1 MDRGGRFG
9 VVVAS
14 ASASSSPPP
23 PFVGGDGTTTAGR
36 NNNDDDD
43 DGRNAASLND
53 SKRVRVMEMNASE
66 RRAYVRELVQRTR
79 RTSGVVKEDEEK
91 PGEDDA
97 LKRRK
102 GGGGGKFKEV
112 KPRYMEYEWRRR
124 EARLR
129 AETSAGSEGE
139 GKTTTTRG
147 GGAPDM
153 SEERRTRLAGRH
165 SRAVVEAEAEARRA
179 RRETFSPRTHARD
192 WKSKSRRETT
202 RALDALAAPKTA
214 LWERTAS
221 IKAAEDEARFV
232 ENCTFVPKT
241 GRAPKS
247 AASDKPASE
256 RLYEDAAKTRANRE
270 RIRAEVAQSEME
282 MLTFTPKTTTSSTT
296 KKKNRGK
303 HGDEGQSL
311 RKPLH
316 ERVDKVL
323 KDKENAMQ
331 AARMRVEDER
341 SRDHTFQPTINPT
354 SAILAK
360 QRDEIAREMGEDVAH
375 HQFTRR
381 RKSATEGMDD
391 ELTFAPKITS
401 KSARVVDQLARDGKI
416 GVGFLERQH
425 EFRDKMARR
434 AAEQSALEDEEC
446 TFSPDIGNAASILRQ
461 SRHVHRLVET
471 PEERAERLAFEDA
484 DRKRVGQRE
493 REREYY
499 SQFTYEPELNEMS
512 RRLAPNA
519 TDLSDLVYDER
530 RELARKRAQA
540 EKARE
545 FEEEY
550 TFQPNLNE
558 SAEARRARSTSGYTM
573 DFGVGGDAVSA
584 RIRMYQREKTE
595 ALENLRRRAS
605 YRELEE
611 CTFRPETTS
620 EAPGSMRIP
629 SSSKVRGMDSFLQK
643 QAKARQLEEEKR
655 ERYAKVFFEDLD
667 NFDRRHRRT
676 IPEPFSVAENIDEKE
691 ERRRVALEKEKLRRE
706 LEGCTFTPETN
717 SRRLQ
722 NRI

>member
-1 MDRGGRFG
+1 
-9 VVVAS
+9 
-14 ASASSSPPP
+14 
-23 PFVGGDGTTTAGR
+23 
-36 NNNDDDD
+36 
-43 DGRNAASLND
+43 
-53 SKRVRVMEMNASE
+53 
-66 RRAYVRELVQRTR
+66 
-79 RTSGVVKEDEEK
+79 
-91 PGEDDA
+91 
-97 LKRRK
+97 
-102 GGGGGKFKEV
+102 
-112 KPRYMEYEWRRR
+112 
-124 EARLR
+124 
-129 AETSAGSEGE
+129 
-139 GKTTTTRG
+139 
-147 GGAPDM
+147 M
-153 SEERRTRLAGRH
+153 SEERRSRLAGRH

-179 RRETFSPRTHARD
+179 RTETFSPRTHARE
-192 WKSKSRRETT
+192 RRETT
-202 RALDALAAPKTA
+202 TTSGGGASSLDALAAPKTA
-214 LWERTAS
+214 MWERTAS
-221 IKAAEDEARFV
+221 MKAAEDEARFA

-247 AASDKPASE
+247 AALDKPASE
-256 RLYEDAAKTRANRE
+256 RLYKDAAKTRANRE

-282 MLTFTPKTTTSSTT
+282 TLTFTPKTTTR
-296 KKKNRGK
+296 RGK
-303 HGDEGQSL
+303 HVGRSDGDDGQSL
-311 RKPLH
+311 KPLH
-316 ERVDKVL
+316 ERIDKVL

-331 AARMRVEDER
+331 AARTRLEDER
-341 SRDHTFQPTINPT
+341 SRDHTFKPTINPT
-354 SAILAK
+354 SAILAR
-360 QRDEIAREMGEDVAH
+360 QRDEIARETGEDVDYKFA
-375 HQFTRR
+375 RR
-381 RKSATEGMDD
+381 RRDWMTEGLDD
-391 ELTFAPKITS
+391 ELTFTPKITS

-425 EFRDKMARR
+425 EFRDKVARR
-434 AAEQSALEDEEC
+434 ASKHSTLEDEEC
-446 TFSPDIGNAASILRQ
+446 TFSPDIGNAANILRQ
-461 SRHVHRLVET
+461 SRHAHKLIET

-484 DRKRVGQRE
+484 DRKRTGQRE

-499 SQFTYEPELNEMS
+499 SQFTYEPELNEKS

-530 RELARKRAQA
+530 RELARKRAHA

-573 DFGVGGDAVSA
+573 DLGVGGDAVSA
-584 RIRMYQREKTE
+584 RIRMYQREKTD

-611 CTFRPETTS
+611 CTFHPETIS

-655 ERYAKVFFEDLD
+655 ERYAKAFFEDLD

>member
-1 MDRGGRFG
+1 MSPVDGGGGDGGGDVGEERSPRD
-9 VVVAS
+9 V
-14 ASASSSPPP
+14 ASSS
-23 PFVGGDGTTTAGR
+23 
-36 NNNDDDD
+36 
-43 DGRNAASLND
+43 
-53 SKRVRVMEMNASE
+53 KRVMEMSASE
-66 RRAYVRELVQRTR
+66 RRAYVRELARRTR
-79 RTSGVVKEDEEK
+79 RTTPRVVDEEEETREEEEGVK
-91 PGEDDA
+91 
-97 LKRRK
+97 RK
-102 GGGGGKFKEV
+102 GGYEWV
-112 KPRYMEYEWRRR
+112 KPRYMEYERRRR
-124 EARLR
+124 EERMR
-129 AETSAGSEGE
+129 AASGSKS
-139 GKTTTTRG
+139 KTTTTTTTTTTT

-153 SEERRTRLAGRH
+153 SEERRSRLAGRH

-179 RRETFSPRTHARD
+179 RTETFSPRTHARE
-192 WKSKSRRETT
+192 RRETT
-202 RALDALAAPKTA
+202 TTSGGGASSLDALAAPKTA
-214 LWERTAS
+214 MWERTAS
-221 IKAAEDEARFV
+221 MKAAEDEARFA

-247 AASDKPASE
+247 AALDKPASE
-256 RLYEDAAKTRANRE
+256 RLYKDAAKTRANRE

-282 MLTFTPKTTTSSTT
+282 TLTFTPKTTTR
-296 KKKNRGK
+296 RGK
-303 HGDEGQSL
+303 HVGRSDGDDGQSL
-311 RKPLH
+311 KPLH
-316 ERVDKVL
+316 ERIDKVL

-331 AARMRVEDER
+331 AARTRLEDER
-341 SRDHTFQPTINPT
+341 SRDHTFKPTINPT
-354 SAILAK
+354 SAILAR
-360 QRDEIAREMGEDVAH
+360 QRDEIARETGEDVDYKFA
-375 HQFTRR
+375 RR
-381 RKSATEGMDD
+381 RRDWMTEGLDD
-391 ELTFAPKITS
+391 ELTFTPKITS

-425 EFRDKMARR
+425 EFRDKVARR
-434 AAEQSALEDEEC
+434 ASKHSTLEDEEC
-446 TFSPDIGNAASILRQ
+446 TFSPDIGNAANILRQ
-461 SRHVHRLVET
+461 SRHAHKLIET

-484 DRKRVGQRE
+484 DRKRTGQRE

-499 SQFTYEPELNEMS
+499 SQFTYEPELNEKS

-530 RELARKRAQA
+530 RELARKRAHA

-573 DFGVGGDAVSA
+573 DLGVGGDAVSA
-584 RIRMYQREKTE
+584 RIRMYQREKTD

-611 CTFRPETTS
+611 CTFHPETIS

-655 ERYAKVFFEDLD
+655 ERYAKAFFEDLD

>member
-1 MDRGGRFG
+1 MDRGGE
-9 VVVAS
+9 
-14 ASASSSPPP
+14 P
-23 PFVGGDGTTTAGR
+23 AGR
-36 NNNDDDD
+36 RRRDDDD
-43 DGRNAASLND
+43 DDDDDDDAGRNRNAGGGLKNNDDVD
-53 SKRVRVMEMNASE
+53 SKRVMEMNASE
-66 RRAYVRELVQRTR
+66 RRAYVRELVRRTR
-79 RTSGVVKEDEEK
+79 RTTTTTTTTTSDAVEEE
-91 PGEDDA
+91 PRERRRRRRCGADV
-97 LKRRK
+97 LKRK
-102 GGGGGKFKEV
+102 GGGNFKEV
-112 KPRYMEYEWRRR
+112 TPRYMEYEWRER
-124 EARLR
+124 EARARER
-129 AETSAGSEGE
+129 AEASAGSARGWTE
-139 GKTTTTRG
+139 GKTTTTSG
-147 GGAPDM
+147 GPPDM

-179 RRETFSPRTHARD
+179 RVETFSPRTHARD

-202 RALDALAAPKTA
+202 LDALAAPKTA

-270 RIRAEVAQSEME
+270 RIRAEVAQSEIE
-282 MLTFTPKTTTSSTT
+282 TLTFTPKTTSTT
-296 KKKNRGK
+296 RRRSRGK
-303 HGDEGQSL
+303 HGEEGQSL
-311 RKPLH
+311 HKPLH

-323 KDKENAMQ
+323 KDKENTMQ

-341 SRDHTFQPTINPT
+341 SKDHTFQPTINPT

-360 QRDEIAREMGEDVAH
+360 QRDEIAREMGEDVAY
-375 HQFTRR
+375 QFTRR
-381 RKSATEGMDD
+381 RKSATEGLDA
-391 ELTFAPKITS
+391 ELTFTPKITS

-446 TFSPDIGNAASILRQ
+446 TFSPDIGNAANILRQ

-499 SQFTYEPELNEMS
+499 SQFTYEPELNEKS

-676 IPEPFSVAENIDEKE
+676 IPEPFSVAENVDEKE

-706 LEGCTFTPETN
+706 LEGCTFTPATN
-717 SRRLQ
+717 SRRLK

>member
-14 ASASSSPPP
+14 TSASSSPPP
-23 PFVGGDGTTTAGR
+23 PIVGGDGTTTAGHD
-36 NNNDDDD
+36 NNDDDA
-43 DGRNAASLND
+43 RHRAASASSLND
-53 SKRVRVMEMNASE
+53 DSKRRVMEMNASE
-66 RRAYVRELVQRTR
+66 RRAYVRALVQSTR
-79 RTSGVVKEDEEK
+79 RTSVVVKEEEEK
-91 PGEDDA
+91 PRREDDA

-102 GGGGGKFKEV
+102 GGGKFKEV
-112 KPRYMEYEWRRR
+112 KSRYMEYEWRRR

-129 AETSAGSEGE
+129 AETSAGSESK
-139 GKTTTTRG
+139 GKTTRGG

-179 RRETFSPRTHARD
+179 RTETFSPRTHARD
-192 WKSKSRRETT
+192 WKSKSFGRETT

-270 RIRAEVAQSEME
+270 RIRAEVAQSEIE
-282 MLTFTPKTTTSSTT
+282 TLTFTPKTM
-296 KKKNRGK
+296 KNRGK
-303 HGDEGQSL
+303 HGNEGQSL

-360 QRDEIAREMGEDVAH
+360 QRDEIAREMGEDIAH

-381 RKSATEGMDD
+381 RKSATEGLDD
-391 ELTFAPKITS
+391 ELTFTPKITS
-401 KSARVVDQLARDGKI
+401 KSARVVDELARDGKI

-446 TFSPDIGNAASILRQ
+446 TFSPDIGNAANILRQ

-499 SQFTYEPELNEMS
+499 SQFTYEPELNEKS
-512 RRLAPNA
+512 RRLVPNA

-540 EKARE
+540 EKVRE

-595 ALENLRRRAS
+595 ALENLRRSAS